1 MTILDNFAFP
11 VISLSFSVLRRTAA
25 VRSSMPTQEN
35 QRSNSKISLAKALV
49 ISKLLSPKFQ
59 LGHSILCVPLGAHNQ
74 CNFQVAMEV
83 QFKNT

>member
-11 VISLSFSVLRRTAA
+11 VISLSFSVLRQTAA

-35 QRSNSKISLAKALV
+35 QRSNSKISLSKALV
-49 ISKLLSPKFQ
+49 ISKLLSPKVQ

-74 CNFQVAMEV
+74 YNFQVAMEV

>member
-1 MTILDNFAFP
+1 MTILDNFAFT
-11 VISLSFSVLRRTAA
+11 VISLSFSVLLRTA

-49 ISKLLSPKFQ
+49 ISKLPSPKVQ

-74 CNFQVAMEV
+74 YNFQVAMEV

>member
-11 VISLSFSVLRRTAA
+11 VISLSFSVLRRTTA
-25 VRSSMPTQEN
+25 VRSGMPTKGN

-49 ISKLLSPKFQ
+49 ISELLSPKVQ

-74 CNFQVAMEV
+74 YNFQVTMEV

>member
-1 MTILDNFAFP
+1 MTILDNFAFL
-11 VISLSFSVLRRTAA
+11 VISLSSSVLRRPAA

-59 LGHSILCVPLGAHNQ
+59 LGHSIVCVPLGAHNQ
-74 CNFQVAMEV
+74 YNFQVAMEV